1 MAEENRH
8 QGSDTEPAGLTTVAS
23 RSGAIS
29 VTCTA
34 AGLPVGMTISSRAM
48 RRSPAALA
56 REIMALCTLAS
67 TTAGVQA
74 RHRLRG
80 RGVDEEALD
89 LLGLPSRKEL
99 VNAEAAADA
108 SSAGRNR

>member
-1 MAEENRH
+1 
-8 QGSDTEPAGLTTVAS
+8 
-23 RSGAIS
+23 
-29 VTCTA
+29 
-34 AGLPVGMTISSRAM
+34 MTISSRAM